1 MRPGGVTPPEATCT
15 TPERLV
21 KIRVC
26 PSREQG
32 GLFMGSDLTQPPGRA
47 FWSSPGHQARPPAS
61 PAHTFFPLTSLCC
74 SPVASLRPDAGLGV
88 SLITGKQWNLEECVC
103 GMCRR
108 PAALTGRRS
117 ASRVVNPGGLRLSG
131 RAGKPSS
138 APPGGSGPVKPGSG
152 EHWERGLPP

>member
-1 MRPGGVTPPEATCT
+1 MHDPGEAGEDPCLSVKGAGWSLHGLRPHPAAWKGFLEFSWA
-15 TPERLV
+15 
-21 KIRVC
+21 
-26 PSREQG
+26 
-32 GLFMGSDLTQPPGRA
+32 RA
-47 FWSSPGHQARPPAS
+47 QARPPAS